1 MVIKHTKSE
10 STKRSFLTLDDVEV
24 TGKTVLVRMDLNVPM
39 VAGKVTD
46 KTRII
51 RLIPTLKELVQKKA
65 RVVILSHLGRPDGKF
80 DPALSLAPLVD
91 ELSVVMGGKVPVKFG
106 VDSVGPAVHE
116 AIKQLKAGEIL
127 LLENLRYHPEEEA
140 NKPSFAKALAA
151 LGDIYINDAFSCAHR
166 AHAST
171 EGVAKLLPSAAGR
184 LMQLELDM
192 LESLFGDSKRPLA
205 AVVGGSKISSK
216 LALLENLTSKVDF
229 LIVGGAMA
237 NTFLLAQG
245 HSVGTSL
252 VEKNLISTAKR
263 ILLNAEKNG
272 CVIVL
277 PEDVIV
283 SEQLKAQSNC
293 RVVTVN
299 HVPENGMILDIG
311 PLSVMS
317 VMRVLEQ
324 TRTLVWNGPLGAFE
338 TSPFDVGTAS
348 IARMVAG
355 LTSAKKL
362 KSVAG
367 GGDTVAALSH
377 AGLADAFSYLSTAG
391 GAFLEWM
398 EGKPLPGVVALQQ
411 KRS

>member
-1 MVIKHTKSE
+1 MATKN
-10 STKRSFLTLDDVEV
+10 TKRSFLTLDDIEV
-24 TGKTVLVRMDLNVPM
+24 AGKTVLVRMDLNVPM

-91 ELSVVMGGKVPVKFG
+91 ELAAVMGGKVPVKFG

-116 AIKQLKAGEIL
+116 AIISLKAGEIL

-151 LGDIYINDAFSCAHR
+151 LGDLYVNDAFSCAHR

-205 AVVGGSKISSK
+205 AVVGGSKVSTK

-252 VEKNLISTAKR
+252 VEKNLVTTAKR
-263 ILLNAEKNG
+263 ILSQAQSNG
-272 CVIVL
+272 CTIVL
-277 PEDVIV
+277 PDDVVV
-283 SEQLKAQSNC
+283 SEQFKAQSAC
-293 RVVTVN
+293 RIVDVDK
-299 HVPENGMILDIG
+299 VPDQAMILDIG
-311 PLSVMS
+311 PRSTMS

-338 TSPFDVGTAS
+338 TSPFDVGTTS

-355 LTSAKKL
+355 LTTAKKI

-411 KRS
+411 KRG